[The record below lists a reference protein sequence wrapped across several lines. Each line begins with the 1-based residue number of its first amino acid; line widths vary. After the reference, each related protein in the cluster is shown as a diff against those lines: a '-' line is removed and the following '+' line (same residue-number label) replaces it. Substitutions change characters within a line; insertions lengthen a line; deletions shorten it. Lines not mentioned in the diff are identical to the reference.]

1 MTAFADELA
10 GTLERMLEWR
20 SSVGYAESTYRCTL
34 GPFLEYCAEAWPGAG
49 ALAPEM
55 VDGWLALKGFTA
67 NSQAVFVG
75 RVREYARFANFEGRA
90 DFVPG
95 EEYTVRREAYQPYL
109 FADSE
114 LAAVFR
120 ALDSYASAAHNGA
133 VLLPEL
139 VVPVW
144 ARLLYCSGLRPQE
157 PPALL
162 RADVDAGTGDLCI
175 RQTKRSRD
183 RHVIMSADMAGL
195 CARYDALC
203 DPGRTWFFE
212 RFDGR
217 PYDAQWFCAIWHRAI
232 ARGGVRLRGR
242 ARPYDLRHAFA
253 TRNLARWIDAG
264 NDAMSLLPA
273 LSAYLGHADLNST
286 LYYVHLLPERLRA
299 SAGVDWELL
308 SAASVLP
315 GGGAPS

>member
-34 GPFLEYCAEAWPGAG
+34 GPFLEYCAEAWPEAG

-114 LAAVFR
+114 LAVVFR
-120 ALDSYASAAHNGA
+120 ALDSYASAAPN
-133 VLLPEL
+133 LPTS
-139 VVPVW
+139 
-144 ARLLYCSGLRPQE
+144 CS
-157 PPALL
+157 
-162 RADVDAGTGDLCI
+162 T
-175 RQTKRSRD
+175 
-183 RHVIMSADMAGL
+183 
-195 CARYDALC
+195 
-203 DPGRTWFFE
+203 
-212 RFDGR
+212 
-217 PYDAQWFCAIWHRAI
+217 
-232 ARGGVRLRGR
+232 
-242 ARPYDLRHAFA
+242 
-253 TRNLARWIDAG
+253 
-264 NDAMSLLPA
+264 
-273 LSAYLGHADLNST
+273 
-286 LYYVHLLPERLRA
+286 
-299 SAGVDWELL
+299 
-308 SAASVLP
+308 
-315 GGGAPS
+315 